1 MQNELTI
8 SSIYESLIE
17 QIKGIDTKN
26 LSDTHVDYADPITTK
41 EIEKQKVYYWIR
53 LYLKDEM
60 SDLKIGDDFDITYI
74 RSGETLSGKFI
85 AFGKKNLNRDLDN
98 VIVNYDPEDNPKC
111 LCIMIDEEEM
121 KSEKIPFIRTLFKT
135 SSFFEYQVYRREELT
150 FTNTRTLQT
159 CEYVDCDF

>member
-1 MQNELTI
+1 MQNELTE

-17 QIKGIDTKN
+17 QIKGIDTKD

-53 LYLKDEM
+53 LYLKDEL
-60 SDLKIGDDFDITYI
+60 SDIKIGDDFNITYVF
-74 RSGETLSGKFI
+74 SGETLSGKFI

-111 LCIMIDEEEM
+111 LCIMVDEEEM

-135 SSFFEYQVYRREELT
+135 STYFEYQVYRREELT

>member
-17 QIKGIDTKN
+17 QIKGIDTKD

-53 LYLKDEM
+53 LYLKDEI

-111 LCIMIDEEEM
+111 LCIMVDEQEM

-135 SSFFEYQVYRREELT
+135 STYFEYQVYRREELT
-150 FTNTRTLQT
+150 FTNTRTLET

>member
-53 LYLKDEM
+53 LYLKDEI